1 MEDAKKVIHEISW
14 GSIFKILL
22 VLAILWLAWILR
34 DIIVLLLVVGII
46 VLILEP
52 FVAKLAEEGIPRA
65 LSVIVLYLAVL
76 AVMGL
81 FVYYIVPPVATQ
93 IKELTLNLPYYTSRI
108 SHIDFGSAS
117 STVSNFLDQI
127 ASKLSGVAGGLIN
140 AIISIFGGIVSA
152 ITVFVLTYYFL
163 VEEESIKKGVVKLI
177 PAENRPKL
185 LETIDK
191 VSIKLGHWLRGVL
204 SLMILVGIVDGTALW
219 ILGVPFA
226 LTLGI
231 ISGLLEI
238 IPVVG
243 PIVAALAAVFVAF
256 ISGIALWK
264 IIVILAIY
272 ILVQQ
277 VEGHILVPKIMQKA
291 VGLSPVVVIIAI
303 LVGNK
308 LLGLGGAILAI
319 PIAAGVQVLLYE
331 YTALGK

>member
-22 VLAILWLAWILR
+22 VLAVLWLAWILR

-76 AVMGL
+76 AVIGL
-81 FVYYIVPPVATQ
+81 FVYYIIPPVATQ
-93 IKELTLNLPYYTSRI
+93 IKELTLNLPYYTDRI
-108 SHIDFGSAS
+108 SHIDFGRAS
-117 STVSNFLDQI
+117 SGVSNFLDQI
-127 ASKLSGVAGGLIN
+127 VSKLSGVAGGLIN

-163 VEEESIKKGVVKLI
+163 VEKESIKKGVVKLI

-204 SLMILVGIVDGTALW
+204 SLMILVGVVDGIALW

-272 ILVQQ
+272 ILIQQ